1 MPKEI
6 ISVKNLNVSYISN
19 NKRNNALI
27 NINFKLFE
35 NEILGIIG
43 ESGSGKTTLAR
54 YLLGTLDTVGSE
66 INVEEYTLNNTRI
79 DLLPTEINKLRGS
92 FISMIMQNPVS
103 SLNLTMKIHNQFRL
117 VLKDVLNI
125 KKNELQ
131 DSLIEEV
138 IRDVSL
144 ENHKDILNKYPLEL
158 SDGMN
163 QRINVALSL
172 INNPHVLV
180 MDEPTSSIDK
190 ENKIRILEVIDKIV
204 NKKNISVV
212 FITHDILLAKKICN
226 RVLIMKDNKIVDEI
240 FKDSELLNN
249 EYTRLLYKSSLLDVK
264 KNIEA
269 VFGQKIIELNTVSK
283 NFGKNQVVKDFS
295 MYVKKGETLGLVGK
309 SGVGKTTICKIIM
322 GIYRPSSGLIN
333 NKENLKIEMVFQ
345 NANLSLN
352 HNQKIFKILNE
363 ENYINK
369 KDEFSKE
376 YISSFLV
383 DFNLPIDILD
393 KFITELSDGQKQ
405 IISIIR
411 SLLSSP
417 DVIILDEPTSSLDI
431 ITQNKI
437 LDLLLQIKLKYN
449 LTYLLISHDNKV
461 IQYMCNR
468 YIEIGDLY

>member
-6 ISVKNLNVSYISN
+6 ISIKNLNVSYLLGN
-19 NKRNNALI
+19 NKIKALD
-27 NINFKLFE
+27 NINFRLFE

-54 YLLGTLDTVGSE
+54 YLLGTLDTAGSE
-66 INVEEYTLNNTRI
+66 ILIEEYLLNNKRI
-79 DLLPTEINKLRGS
+79 DLFPTKINELRGS

-125 KKNELQ
+125 KQKELQ
-131 DSLIEEV
+131 DNLIEVV
-138 IRDVSL
+138 IKEVSL
-144 ENHKDILNKYPLEL
+144 DNHKDILNKYPLEL

-172 INNPHVLV
+172 ISNPRVLV
-180 MDEPTSSIDK
+180 MDEPTASIDK
-190 ENKIRILEVIDKIV
+190 ENKIRILKVVDKIV
-204 NKKNISVV
+204 HKKNISVV

-226 RVLIMKDNKIVDEI
+226 RILIMKDNKIVDEI
-240 FKDSELLNN
+240 CKVNESLSS
-249 EYTRLLYKSSLLDVK
+249 EYTKLLYKSSLLEVK
-264 KNIEA
+264 KNGDA
-269 VFGQKIIELNTVSK
+269 VFSQKIIELNMISK
-283 NFGKNQVVKDFS
+283 NFGDNLVVGDFN
-295 MYVKKGETLGLVGK
+295 MYVKTGETVGLVGE
-309 SGVGKTTICKIIM
+309 SGVGKTTICKMIM
-322 GIYRPSSGLIN
+322 GIYKPSSGVI
-333 NKENLKIEMVFQ
+333 KTREKLKIEMVFQ

-363 ENYINK
+363 ENYINNK
-369 KDEFSKE
+369 NEFSRE
-376 YISSFLV
+376 FISSFFV

-393 KFITELSDGQKQ
+393 KYITELSDGQKQ

-417 DVIILDEPTSSLDI
+417 DVIILDEPTSSLDT

-437 LDLLLQIKLKYN
+437 LELLLKIKLKYN
-449 LTYLLISHDNKV
+449 LTYILISHDDRV

-468 YIEIGDLY
+468 YIEI